1 MPTFGENTQ
10 WKRINSRIE
19 ALSDEDMGSFK
30 RNKKVQ
36 VFPTWSPEKFGIYY
50 LKTMLM
56 VAADHLDEY
65 DFALLDKV
73 TNRNFGNPITIT
85 VKGRDLCSDYLQ
97 SLYEAKFIDNIGQR
111 VERMIEIGAGYGR
124 TCHTMLCLNPNIAEY
139 LIIDLA
145 PCLSLARKYLK
156 HVLSSEQF
164 TKVRFILNTE
174 CKDYLD
180 NNKDIE
186 TLAIN
191 SNGLGEMD
199 QDVSRSYLNLIA
211 KNAHYF
217 YSCNSVAKY
226 DPTCVEERDFD
237 PAIAKD
243 ALNSGL
249 LTDRI
254 NIFDD
259 GIVGTYI
266 PPYLEVM
273 KPAASWVPIRHKRG
287 EIQVYTAHVLYASSA
302 DAR

>member
-1 MPTFGENTQ
+1 MPTFSENAQ

-19 ALSDEDMGSFK
+19 ALSEEDMESFK

-56 VAADHLDEY
+56 VSTDHLDEH

-73 TNRNFGNPITIT
+73 TNRNFGNPITVS
-85 VKGRDLCSDYLQ
+85 VKGRDICCDYLQ
-97 SLYEAKFIDNIGQR
+97 SLYEAKFVDKIGQR
-111 VERMIEIGAGYGR
+111 VGRMIELGAGYGR

-139 LIIDLA
+139 VIIDLA

-164 TKVRFILNTE
+164 AKVRFILNTE

-180 NNKDIE
+180 SNKDIQ

-199 QDVSRSYLNLIA
+199 QDVSRSYLSLIA

-217 YSCNSVAKY
+217 YSCNPVAKY

-259 GIVGTYI
+259 EVVGTYI
-266 PPYLEVM
+266 SLYLEVM
-273 KPAASWVPIRHKRG
+273 KPAPSWVAIRHKRG
-287 EIQVYTAHVLYASSA
+287 EILVYTAHVLYAAST
-302 DAR
+302 DER